1 MIQRLRTVI
10 IRQMLDNLY
19 LANNPQKRG

>member
-10 IRQMLDNLY
+10 NNLG
-19 LANNPQKRG
+19 ATAMTWMN